1 MQRASLVAKM
11 VKNLFA
17 IWETQGQSLSQDD
30 LLEKEMAAAPVF
42 LPGKSHGQG
51 SLVGSNPWG
60 CKEVDTNEQI
70 SHTGKKTMHAGEL
83 IYKQTTGGLS
93 LICLIRQ
100 WQPTPVLLPGKSHGW
115 RSLVGC
121 SPWDR

>member
-51 SLVGSNPWG
+51 SLVGYNPWG
-60 CKEVDTNEQI
+60 RTESGMTEVTE
-70 SHTGKKTMHAGEL
+70 HA
-83 IYKQTTGGLS
+83 
-93 LICLIRQ
+93 CM
-100 WQPTPVLLPGKSHGW
+100 
-115 RSLVGC
+115 
-121 SPWDR
+121 